1 MVLVG
6 GLLLCILY
14 CVGYFILLGLMVL
27 VVGYCWFFD
36 VWVDGMVFGSGVG
49 LVVFKLLVVVI
60 DVGDWIYVV
69 ICGLVINNDGLV
81 KMGYVV
87 FNLVV

>member
-1 MVLVG
+1 M
-6 GLLLCILY
+6 
-14 CVGYFILLGLMVL
+14 L